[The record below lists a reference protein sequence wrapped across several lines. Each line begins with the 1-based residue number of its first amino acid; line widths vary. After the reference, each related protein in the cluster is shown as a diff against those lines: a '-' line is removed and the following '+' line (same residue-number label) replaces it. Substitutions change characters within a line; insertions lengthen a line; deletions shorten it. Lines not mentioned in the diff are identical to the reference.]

1 MRRIIRRTVGTKK
14 EIGAALLVALQ
25 MITLILIGLMAPFG
39 DRAQQSANA
48 PSGSQV
54 TGAAVAPDQHV
65 SPTGPELAPHERESG
80 SGFTLM
86 EGPGPDGETV
96 TTDKSDY
103 EPGETV
109 VITGTGW
116 TPNEAVALHIDDSN
130 GIARWDATET

>member
-48 PSGSQV
+48 PSGSQMKA
-54 TGAAVAPDQHV
+54 TAVASNQSV
-65 SPTGPELAPHERESG
+65 SPSAAGVGLHQRVSG

-103 EPGETV
+103 EPGDTV
-109 VITGTGW
+109 VISGTGW
-116 TPNEAVALHIDDSN
+116 TPNDVVALHIDDSN
-130 GIARWDATET
+130 GVARW